1 MKKYIGV
8 FITLLLVV
16 GLSGCGEEES
26 KVSPVKIETVIH
38 DQYLGTLLFKIP
50 QVTITAIADVAIQD
64 VILNEGNGCRL
75 SSSQPKLPSAMK
87 YGDRVVRTYT
97 AQCNVMKVEVVT
109 DKGNWSVEY

>member
-16 GLSGCGEEES
+16 GLNGCGSEEAQ
-26 KVSPVKIETVIH
+26 VSPVKIETVIH
-38 DQYLGTLLFKIP
+38 DEYLGAVLFKIP
-50 QVTITAIADVAIQD
+50 QVTITAVTDVTIQD

-75 SSSQPKLPSAMK
+75 SRSQPKLPSAMK

-97 AQCNVMKVEVVT
+97 AQCNVIKIEVVT
-109 DKGNWSVEY
+109 DKGNWIVTY